1 MIRIRRIYE
10 APDGGC
16 RILADR
22 LWPRGIKKEAAALNF
37 WAKETAPSAAL
48 RKWFGHDPA
57 KWEAFG
63 EKYRDELAG
72 NPKTEAL
79 VEYVRARLAE
89 GDVVL
94 LYGAKD
100 EAHNNAVLLKSYL
113 EARIEEMDDCRTGD
127 RIKK

>member
-1 MIRIRRIYE
+1 MIRIKRIYE

-22 LWPRGIKKEAAALNF
+22 LWPRGIRKKAAALDF
-37 WAKETAPSAAL
+37 WAKETAPSVAL

-57 KWEAFG
+57 KWESFG
-63 EKYRDELAG
+63 EKYRAELAV

-79 VEYVRARLAE
+79 VQYVKTRLAE

-100 EAHNNAVLLKSYL
+100 EAHNNAVMLKFYL
-113 EARIEEMDDCRTGD
+113 EERIG
-127 RIKK
+127 

>member
-22 LWPRGIKKEAAALNF
+22 LWPRGIKKEAAALDF

-48 RKWFGHDPA
+48 RKWFSHDLA
-57 KWEAFG
+57 KWEAFE
-63 EKYRDELAG
+63 EKYRAELAG

-79 VEYVRARLAE
+79 VQYVKEHLPA

-100 EAHNNAVLLKSYL
+100 EVHNNAVLLKSYL
-113 EARIEEMDDCRTGD
+113 EERLR
-127 RIKK
+127 